1 MKVIHFGGLKGLVFG
16 IILLVIVLLI
26 LFLALNLLIVLIPI
40 VVFLGITAWVFRI
53 FKKKKNKQYIDVEF
67 KKKL

>member
-1 MKVIHFGGLKGLVFG
+1 MKVIHVRGLKGLVFG

-40 VVFLGITAWVFRI
+40 VIFLGIIAWVFRI
-53 FKKKKNKQYIDVEF
+53 FQKKKNKSYIDVEF
-67 KKKL
+67 KKKS